1 MGITVNL
8 GCRSGLLRCGD
19 RLTLVGDDL
28 VVAAC
33 DILAR
38 LELLGLIDNAL
49 LKFGQ
54 VGAGIGKCLFRG
66 VHLAHGRGALGNKG
80 AHGVRGVRD
89 SGPQIAVR
97 VGGVRGDRAS
107 GVDSVRI
114 GSLRRGDIAG
124 TALDHRKARCVRI
137 DRIGANRG
145 VLELQKRGHG
155 AALVGNGGLAGYK
168 GRGRLGGLLF
178 LGINIGIGHGVF
190 HRFDGI
196 HHGVHDGIELFFR
209 RHLDGARCLRGV
221 VLYRGVVL
229 SGRIVVLLIGVFC
242 FGGFRRSAFVQ
253 DGVVD
258 VDTIAG
264 HSVSICGD
272 VCGIIN
278 MLLSL
283 GVQLVCHRHVL
294 LIVVCHPM
302 IKSRADIPR
311 AAAKF
316 QNVFDGSI

>member
-1 MGITVNL
+1 M
-8 GCRSGLLRCGD
+8 
-19 RLTLVGDDL
+19 
-28 VVAAC
+28 
-33 DILAR
+33 
-38 LELLGLIDNAL
+38 
-49 LKFGQ
+49 
-54 VGAGIGKCLFRG
+54 
-66 VHLAHGRGALGNKG
+66 
-80 AHGVRGVRD
+80 
-89 SGPQIAVR
+89 
-97 VGGVRGDRAS
+97 
-107 GVDSVRI
+107 
-114 GSLRRGDIAG
+114 
-124 TALDHRKARCVRI
+124 
-137 DRIGANRG
+137 
-145 VLELQKRGHG
+145 
-155 AALVGNGGLAGYK
+155 VGNRSLAGHK

-178 LGINIGIGHGVF
+178 FGIYIGIGHGVF
-190 HRFDGI
+190 HRFDSI

-209 RHLDGARCLRGV
+209 RDLDGARCLRDV

-242 FGGFRRSAFVQ
+242 GRGFRRSAFVQ

-264 HSVSICGD
+264 YNVSICDD

-302 IKSRADIPR
+302 IKFRADIPR